1 MVKIECSICLTG
13 THKKDLKKEKQPNK
27 KGKHPIE
34 PFICKPCWDTA
45 QNQEKYHE
53 SSAFSTFEPDGFID
67 CDVSDDDEISD
78 LTSFSPQTNEQ
89 FNPITDE
96 LSDDETET
104 EVVETETEVVDDNQ
118 SCASNETQAFDE
130 DDYESYDNGY
140 KAGYTQAMKDLK
152 AEYSL
157 KKKPVKKSP
166 VKKSPKSTT
175 SPKASAKPIVDCDKT
190 GMKIKTLASFKFSK
204 NDAYSAQLG
213 PNNVYIIRFLSKDGK
228 TMTEFCPFAICKT
241 NEKVRDYLENSGT
254 FQKTGI
260 WSNSTKTLPKNWGF
274 IEGKDYFTYPVDSI
288 YRNSPENKKILK
300 RWKKIGDKYYKPEK

>member
-13 THKKDLKKEKQPNK
+13 TYKKDLKKEKQPNK

-140 KAGYTQAMKDLK
+140 KNGYAQAVKDLK

-166 VKKSPKSTT
+166 VKKSPKST
-175 SPKASAKPIVDCDKT
+175 SPKASPKPAVMCDVT
-190 GMKIKTLASFKFSK
+190 GLKIRTLTSFKFSN
-204 NDAYSAQLG
+204 NDAYSAQIG
-213 PNNVYIIRFLSKDGK
+213 PNKVNIIRFISKDGK
-228 TMTEFCPFAICKT
+228 TMIEYCPFAICKT
-241 NEKVRDYLENSGT
+241 NEKVRNYLDNSAWY
-254 FQKTGI
+254 QKSGS
-260 WSNSTKTLPKNWGF
+260 WGDSRKQLPKNWGF
-274 IEGKDYFTYPVDSI
+274 IEGEDYFTYEVDSI
-288 YRNSPENKKILK
+288 YRNCPENKKTLK
-300 RWKKIGDKYYKPEK
+300 RWKKIADKYEKTEK